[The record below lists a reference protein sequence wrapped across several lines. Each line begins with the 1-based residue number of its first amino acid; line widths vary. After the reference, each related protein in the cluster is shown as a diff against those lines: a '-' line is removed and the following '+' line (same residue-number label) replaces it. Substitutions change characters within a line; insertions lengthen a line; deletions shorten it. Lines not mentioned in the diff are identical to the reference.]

1 MPANE
6 GMQVLR
12 NYTMSKGDQLT
23 ISYLRAIQD
32 IKPIDYTVTLD
43 GWQLVALKIMCENYI
58 EGEPMPNIHIESL
71 QGTLN
76 KLNSATS

>member
-23 ISYLRAIQD
+23 T
-32 IKPIDYTVTLD
+32 PNHYTVTLD

-58 EGEPMPNIHIESL
+58 EGEPMPTIHKESL

-76 KLNSATS
+76 RLNSATS

>member
-6 GMQVLR
+6 GIQVLR

-23 ISYLRAIQD
+23 T
-32 IKPIDYTVTLD
+32 PNHYTVTLD

-76 KLNSATS
+76 RLNSATS

>member
-1 MPANE
+1 MQANE

-12 NYTMSKGDQLT
+12 NYTMSQGDQLT
-23 ISYLRAIQD
+23 T
-32 IKPIDYTVTLD
+32 PNHYTVTLD

-58 EGEPMPNIHIESL
+58 EGEPMPTIHKESL

-76 KLNSATS
+76 RLNSATS